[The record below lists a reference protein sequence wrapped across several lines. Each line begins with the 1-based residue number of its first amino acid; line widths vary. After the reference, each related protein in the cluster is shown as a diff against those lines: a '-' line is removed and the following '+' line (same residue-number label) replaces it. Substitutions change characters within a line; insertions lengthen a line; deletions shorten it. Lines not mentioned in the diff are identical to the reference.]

1 MWAVGT
7 GVLLLRSGSAPAATT
22 TPCAPVGSATTPP
35 SGQLANRLVGILHG
49 CLATGTTYNEQTA
62 WPHLKQDQPTAA

>member
-1 MWAVGT
+1 
-7 GVLLLRSGSAPAATT
+7 
-22 TPCAPVGSATTPP
+22 VGSATTPP